1 MNAVDTNV
9 VVYSLD
15 QHEPAKRAKAGDLF
29 NRLGQTGDRPVLLWQ
44 VAGEL
49 LSCLRKW
56 EDRGRIART
65 DTPFY
70 LQRIRAMFPLIMPSP
85 LILEKA
91 LELSAR
97 YSLSHWDSMLLVLAA
112 CHDAGVDTLYSEDL
126 DPGMT
131 YETVTVVNPFV

>member
-9 VVYSLD
+9 VVYALD

-29 NRLGQTGDRPVLLWQ
+29 NHLGQAGDRPVSLWQ

-65 DTPFY
+65 DTPLY

-91 LELSAR
+91 LELSVR
-97 YSLSHWDSMLLVLAA
+97 YSLSHWDSMLLAA
-112 CHDAGVDTLYSEDL
+112 CLDAGVTTLYTEDF

>member
-15 QHEPAKRAKAGDLF
+15 QYEPAKRVKARDLF
-29 NRLGQTGDRPVLLWQ
+29 NRLGQAGDRPVLLWQ

-65 DTPFY
+65 DTGLY

-85 LILEKA
+85 AILEKA
-91 LELSAR
+91 LAMSAR
-97 YSLSHWDSMLLVLAA
+97 YSLSHWDSMLLAA
-112 CHDAGVDTLYSEDL
+112 CLAAGVDTLYSEDL
-126 DPGMT
+126 DPGTT
-131 YETVTVVNPFV
+131 YETVTVVNPFL

>member
-15 QHEPAKRAKAGDLF
+15 RHEPAKRAKAGDLF
-29 NRLGQTGDRPVLLWQ
+29 NRLGQAGDRPVLLWQ

-65 DTPFY
+65 DTAFY

-97 YSLSHWDSMLLVLAA
+97 YSLSHWDSMLLAA
-112 CHDAGVDTLYSEDL
+112 CLAAGVDRLYSEDL
-126 DPGMT
+126 DSGMT